1 MSIGLW
7 SPTYGQS
14 VFKRYHSDKHFSE
27 FCRNKIT
34 SLSPLRGSSRFSSVS
49 FCWRW
54 GRTNDASP
62 LLSVPSHLRCGHI
75 FISIYSW
82 LSDLPLYCLSMLLVV
97 YLSFLCLWCCSAAL
111 WLATCWGGG
120 KYAYFSF
127 TLKQVKSS
135 NTYKIVDCGRS
146 RWRLFAL

>member
-1 MSIGLW
+1 MW
-7 SPTYGQS
+7 
-14 VFKRYHSDKHFSE
+14 
-27 FCRNKIT
+27 NKIT
-34 SLSPLRGSSRFSSVS
+34 SLSPLRRSSRFSSVS

-82 LSDLPLYCLSMLLVV
+82 LSDLPLCCLSMLLVV
-97 YLSFLCLWCCSAAL
+97 YLSFLCLWCCNAAL

-120 KYAYFSF
+120 EVCVFFFY
-127 TLKQVKSS
+127 LKASKKFKHLQNSWL
-135 NTYKIVDCGRS
+135 RS
-146 RWRLFAL
+146 IALASVCAISKHLFILLTFGVYLILITAWN